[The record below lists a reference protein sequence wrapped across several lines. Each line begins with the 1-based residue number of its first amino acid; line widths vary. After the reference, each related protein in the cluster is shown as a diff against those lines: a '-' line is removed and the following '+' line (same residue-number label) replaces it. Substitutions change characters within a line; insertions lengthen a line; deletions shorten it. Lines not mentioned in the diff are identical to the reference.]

1 MTPKEIGREAGRLF
15 QATVPSCCAI
25 RTQEDQED
33 YGIDYELELTN
44 EHDHA
49 TGFIFKVQQK
59 GTENTPD
66 SASSEHITCSG
77 LKTERLRY
85 YLELLSIPVI
95 LVAVNVNTKH
105 VCWVQLQGNPEVER
119 ALAEAVRKN
128 NATLTLHVPLAQ
140 SLPGTFGKL
149 LTAVNASSDWLVLRQ
164 LKSMSS
170 RRVLLAASLPGN
182 SDSDTASRLREHADP
197 LIAHE
202 LELLI
207 QQGRVVDAYARAKQ
221 LLLSNTESTSL
232 RVAAG
237 YMLIKCEAQI
247 CSLQPNSLRA
257 SNLTNFVL
265 TVSSRMLHTVRP
277 RQSPVR
283 ARVFVR
289 VFARIARLQWYTNKD
304 FGIYMSRVVQKQSG
318 NEWTSAITYGAQA
331 ATTRSIAHQI
341 AQLPRSLNRLN
352 SAGHPDLLP
361 VVWPSVVA
369 TLAVFV
375 QRLYNDGH
383 ADWADNLLSWMNSA
397 AATSTHSAEA
407 LGMWHEYA
415 SSVLMSLRLA
425 KPNDSESL
433 RKARDAAA
441 QKLCIIPDGSDRA
454 DALKQ
459 LETDFENLSRDERPM
474 TIEDE
479 QRLYRSMAEG
489 LGIDLN
495 DPNDDIAKIVNVG
508 LQDLSP
514 ERVVKNCVH
523 LFVSLGPCGVPA
535 QMLGLPTAGS
545 KWVHCTKHK
554 YAIMGLKLDTIYPMF
569 AERHCAKCSDCKPH
583 AAEWR
588 WSREWQ
594 MQQDVLHG
602 AQAREVNKLM

>member
-1 MTPKEIGREAGRLF
+1 
-15 QATVPSCCAI
+15 
-25 RTQEDQED
+25 
-33 YGIDYELELTN
+33 
-44 EHDHA
+44 
-49 TGFIFKVQQK
+49 
-59 GTENTPD
+59 
-66 SASSEHITCSG
+66 
-77 LKTERLRY
+77 
-85 YLELLSIPVI
+85 
-95 LVAVNVNTKH
+95 
-105 VCWVQLQGNPEVER
+105 
-119 ALAEAVRKN
+119 
-128 NATLTLHVPLAQ
+128 
-140 SLPGTFGKL
+140 
-149 LTAVNASSDWLVLRQ
+149 
-164 LKSMSS
+164 
-170 RRVLLAASLPGN
+170 
-182 SDSDTASRLREHADP
+182 
-197 LIAHE
+197 
-202 LELLI
+202 
-207 QQGRVVDAYARAKQ
+207 
-221 LLLSNTESTSL
+221 
-232 RVAAG
+232 
-237 YMLIKCEAQI
+237 
-247 CSLQPNSLRA
+247 
-257 SNLTNFVL
+257 
-265 TVSSRMLHTVRP
+265 
-277 RQSPVR
+277 
-283 ARVFVR
+283 
-289 VFARIARLQWYTNKD
+289 
-304 FGIYMSRVVQKQSG
+304 
-318 NEWTSAITYGAQA
+318 
-331 ATTRSIAHQI
+331 
-341 AQLPRSLNRLN
+341 
-352 SAGHPDLLP
+352 
-361 VVWPSVVA
+361 
-369 TLAVFV
+369 LAVFV